1 MTPSWSH
8 DGQWIYFASDRTG
21 RIEVWKM
28 PATGGAAVQVTHDGG
43 GPALESVDGEFLYY
57 QKFVGHSS
65 QPGPLFRMPV
75 KGGPEIQF
83 LPRVSYWVIAVAA
96 KAIYFTADG
105 KKLQRIDLATRIV
118 STVATLDKLTESITV
133 SPDEAFLI
141 FGQDDRDDAALML
154 VEGFR

>member
-1 MTPSWSH
+1 
-8 DGQWIYFASDRTG
+8 
-21 RIEVWKM
+21 
-28 PATGGAAVQVTHDGG
+28 VQVTRDGG

-57 QKFVGHSS
+57 NKFVGHRFE
-65 QPGPLFRMPV
+65 PGPLFRVPV

-83 LPRVSYWVIAVAA
+83 LPRVSYWANFAVAA

-105 KKLQRIDLATRIV
+105 KKLQRIDLATRMV
-118 STVATLDKLTESITV
+118 STVATLDKFTGSITV